1 VRTSYC
7 VNTARGLLLAY
18 STPEQRHFLPLA
30 GDTVRA
36 DFAGGALSADFCPLL
51 RRGIARQIGFPARL
65 AAAVRAKRPPSSIA
79 QPLRDLFAPRLSQI
93 ASGDADGNEANRLR
107 SAPLLK
113 LRVARFLRDPAQ
125 HLARAPTFSRL
136 EPRVTRTDLSR
147 LPHAF
152 VDHCMA
158 RAPAPPAAL
167 VLDREHAAAPTHGP
181 QALAVSHHHD
191 QRSGSLPLVLCD
203 GPSPALV
210 TACLRP
216 GTRPPGRDK
225 ALRLGRRLASRRRPW
240 PSPPS
245 LVRGDRP
252 CATPEGR
259 AGLAQRRRTAFVFG
273 VPGQPVLLRHAAP
286 VRQDARPRCRQR
298 TARARL

>member
-1 VRTSYC
+1 MAFS
-7 VNTARGLLLAY
+7 APRGRY
-18 STPEQRHFLPLA
+18 
-30 GDTVRA
+30 RA
-36 DFAGGALSADFCPLL
+36 ADVAGGALSADFGPLL
-51 RRGIARQIGFPARL
+51 RWGIARQIGFPARL

-79 QPLRDLFAPRLSQI
+79 QPLRDLRPAPLQI

-125 HLARAPTFSRL
+125 HLARAPTSPQL

-167 VLDREHAAAPTHGP
+167 VLDCEHAAAPTHGP

-216 GTRPPGRDK
+216 GHGPRPRQG
-225 ALRLGRRLASRRRPW
+225 
-240 PSPPS
+240 
-245 LVRGDRP
+245 
-252 CATPEGR
+252 
-259 AGLAQRRRTAFVFG
+259 
-273 VPGQPVLLRHAAP
+273 AAP
-286 VRQDARPRCRQR
+286 GAAAGVAP
-298 TARARL
+298 TPLALPA